1 MIWYDIRI
9 ESRHESWVEGFGV
22 FTQFMRSAPCC
33 LDAGFG
39 RPLQE
44 RLKLLDEPK
53 ALLFFY
59 WVQLSQVEL
68 LTVVVLFVA
77 FCCFM
82 QAFREFVQVAS
93 TTCRDSRLGIFKMEC
108 SHHTNKSISE
118 SCQHLGTAKTWH
130 KLAAESLLGQYEKQ
144 LSKIVSKWPGIELS
158 TR

>member
-1 MIWYDIRI
+1 MIWYKNW
-9 ESRHESWVEGFGV
+9 EPPWVLSRRFWRVHAIHAVSSMLPWRRFRPALTRATEVIGWAQG
-22 FTQFMRSAPCC
+22 SAV
-33 LDAGFG
+33 
-39 RPLQE
+39 
-44 RLKLLDEPK
+44 
-53 ALLFFY
+53 FY

>member
-1 MIWYDIRI
+1 MSP
-9 ESRHESWVEGFGV
+9 ESKVLACSRNSCGQLHAALTLV
-22 FTQFMRSAPCC
+22 SAGPYKSDWSYWMSPRLCC
-33 LDAGFG
+33 
-39 RPLQE
+39 
-44 RLKLLDEPK
+44 
-53 ALLFFY
+53 FFY